1 MRKNLLP
8 RSRAPLALAFA
19 AVLTACGGGES
30 SSMPSGAAAATADTR
45 VSTKDSAAPGA
56 PLRRPVSPQQPMFL
70 VHVDTWNSADPQKII
85 DLIPQDV
92 RPYTVLVLSLSI
104 LHDDKT
110 STPTQCR
117 WRQVEN
123 GIETARSWIKVA
135 ADNRMWAM
143 VQPSSG
149 GFTHFPDYDGSAD
162 LESTVYGEFFR
173 DYPNFLGFN
182 YAEQFWGFDQTC
194 SPSADKRWEH
204 WANLLKLTN
213 KYGGYLDVSFT
224 GGFWGA
230 ALNPLA
236 MAKRSPVLEG
246 ALRTYARNFII
257 EEKFTA
263 NYGFHDNESVSLG
276 MYLSG
281 YAGNYGIRTDRTGWY
296 NADGSTTYPVP
307 AGAPHLVEHLALTG
321 QTVFDGPELI
331 MLDMVRNLP
340 NGQTADGYSTRRWDF
355 HPQFRNIHLDI
366 YRKILDGTLRIP
378 SRKEVIDRTRV
389 AIVNDVSSGS
399 DRALYSTPETLF
411 SGLYAMDGDG
421 TYLNQ
426 HSWTKKTGRYPAIP
440 TVWRLTDDLAQSFQT
455 TVKKSEYASR
465 WSSPAAK
472 VAEFDALFPQETTG
486 DIYAGRLENTW
497 VTYNPYRTSQ
507 AASGSIPFKYN
518 TCAGLDVTY
527 PPFTT
532 GVVKEYPGKVTIY
545 LTNYDPDNAAL
556 KKSRIAFRGAAAQP
570 AFSFQDRG
578 DHPASQVSGTWAN
591 GVLTLD
597 VAHNGALDLTVK
609 CSGTASGRLSGATD
623 AAILAP
629 DQPPVYT
636 GTHQY
641 EAEHFDFRNTAR
653 VVANGVNEAVRNY
666 QGLGYVNFGT
676 SSAASLRGRVQVP
689 LAGSYRLLTRYAV
702 AGADVGTIDVYVN
715 GVRAGSPVFTQTTTA
730 SDWAVLPLAVTLQ
743 AGVNT
748 IEFRARATAPASV
761 YFDNVALQQ

>member
-1 MRKNLLP
+1 MRKIVSWRSCARPSLL
-8 RSRAPLALAFA
+8 LA
-19 AVLTACGGGES
+19 AVLTACGGSGGES
-30 SSMPSGAAAATADTR
+30 PATPAVAASARSEASGPATTAGG
-45 VSTKDSAAPGA
+45 S
-56 PLRRPVSPQQPMFL
+56 LRRPVSPQQPMFL

-85 DLIPQDV
+85 DLIPQDI

-104 LHDDKT
+104 LHDDKA
-110 STPTQCR
+110 STPTQCA

-149 GFTHFPDYDGSAD
+149 GFTHFPDYDGDAD

-182 YAEQFWGFDQTC
+182 HAEQFWGFDQTC
-194 SPSADKRWEH
+194 SPSADRRWEH

-246 ALRTYARNFII
+246 ALKAYAKNFII

-296 NADGSTTYPVP
+296 NADGSSTYPVP
-307 AGAPHLVEHLALTG
+307 AGAPHLIEHLALTG
-321 QTVFDGPELI
+321 QTVFDGPELV
-331 MLDMVRNLP
+331 MLDMVRNQP

-355 HPQFRNIHLDI
+355 YPQFRNIHLDI

-378 SRKEVIDRTRV
+378 GRKEVIDRTRI
-389 AIVNDVSSGS
+389 AIVNDMSSGS

-440 TVWRLTDDLAQSFQT
+440 TVWRLADDVAQSFQT

-465 WSSPAAK
+465 WPTPAAK
-472 VAEFDALFPQETTG
+472 VAEFDALFPQEATG

-532 GVVKEYPGKVTIY
+532 GVVKEYPDKVNIY
-545 LTNYDPDNAAL
+545 LTNYDPENAAL
-556 KKSRIAFRGAAAQP
+556 KKSRIVFRGAAAQP

-578 DHPASQVSGTWAN
+578 DHAASQVTGTWAD
-591 GVLTLD
+591 GALTLD
-597 VAHNGALDLTVK
+597 VAHNGALDLTVN
-609 CSGTASGRLSGATD
+609 CSGPAGGRLTAP
-623 AAILAP
+623 AEAVIQAP
-629 DQPPVYT
+629 DAPPVYA
-636 GTHQY
+636 GAHQY
-641 EAEHFDFRNTAR
+641 EAEHFDFRNIAR
-653 VVANGVNEAVRNY
+653 VVANGVNEAARNY
-666 QGLGYVNFGT
+666 RGLGYVNFGT
-676 SSAASLRGRVQVP
+676 GSAASLRGRVQVP
-689 LAGSYRLLTRYAV
+689 SAGSYQLLTRYAV

-715 GVRAGSPVFTQTTTA
+715 GVRIASPVFAQTPSV
-730 SDWAVLPLAVTLQ
+730 SDWAVQALPVELQ

-748 IEFRARATAPASV
+748 IEFRARAAAPAPV
-761 YFDNVALQQ
+761 YFDNVVLRQ

>member
-1 MRKNLLP
+1 MRKIVSWRSCARPSLL
-8 RSRAPLALAFA
+8 LA
-19 AVLTACGGGES
+19 AVLTACGGSGGES
-30 SSMPSGAAAATADTR
+30 PATPAVAASARSEASGPATTAGG
-45 VSTKDSAAPGA
+45 S
-56 PLRRPVSPQQPMFL
+56 LRRPVSPQQPMFL

-85 DLIPQDV
+85 DLIPQDI

-110 STPTQCR
+110 STPTQCA

-123 GIETARSWIKVA
+123 GIETARSWIRVA

-149 GFTHFPDYDGSAD
+149 GFTHFPDYDGNAD

-194 SPSADKRWEH
+194 SPSADRRWEH

-246 ALRTYARNFII
+246 ALRAYAKNFII

-296 NADGSTTYPVP
+296 NADGSSTYPVP
-307 AGAPHLVEHLALTG
+307 AGAPHLIEHLALTG
-321 QTVFDGPELI
+321 QTVFDGPELV
-331 MLDMVRNLP
+331 MLDMVRNQP

-355 HPQFRNIHLDI
+355 YPQFRNIHLDI

-378 SRKEVIDRTRV
+378 GRKEVIDRTRI
-389 AIVNDVSSGS
+389 AIVNDMSSGS

-440 TVWRLTDDLAQSFQT
+440 TVWRLVDDVAQSFQT

-465 WSSPAAK
+465 WPTPAAK
-472 VAEFDALFPQETTG
+472 VAEFDALFPQEATG

-532 GVVKEYPGKVTIY
+532 GVVKEYPDKVNIY
-545 LTNYDPDNAAL
+545 LTNYDPENAAL
-556 KKSRIAFRGAAAQP
+556 KKSRIVFRGAAAQP

-578 DHPASQVSGTWAN
+578 DHAASQVTGTWAD
-591 GVLTLD
+591 GALTLD
-597 VAHNGALDLTVK
+597 VAHNGALDLTVN
-609 CSGTASGRLSGATD
+609 CSGPAGGRLTAP
-623 AAILAP
+623 AEAVIQAP
-629 DQPPVYT
+629 DAPPVYA
-636 GTHQY
+636 GAHQY
-641 EAEHFDFRNTAR
+641 EAEHFDFRNIAR
-653 VVANGVNEAVRNY
+653 LVANGVNEAARNY
-666 QGLGYVNFGT
+666 RGLGYVNFGT
-676 SSAASLRGRVQVP
+676 GSAASLRGRVQVP
-689 LAGSYRLLTRYAV
+689 SAGSYQLLTRYAV

-715 GVRAGSPVFTQTTTA
+715 GVRIASPVFAQTPSV
-730 SDWAVLPLAVTLQ
+730 SDWAVQALPVELQ

-748 IEFRARATAPASV
+748 IEFRARAAAPAPV
-761 YFDNVALQQ
+761 YFDNVVLRQ

>member
-1 MRKNLLP
+1 MRKIVSWRSCARPSLL
-8 RSRAPLALAFA
+8 LA
-19 AVLTACGGGES
+19 AVLTACGGSGGES
-30 SSMPSGAAAATADTR
+30 PATPAVAAAARSEASGPATTAGG
-45 VSTKDSAAPGA
+45 S
-56 PLRRPVSPQQPMFL
+56 LRRPVSPQQPMFL

-85 DLIPQDV
+85 DLIPQDI

-110 STPTQCR
+110 STPGQCR

-149 GFTHFPDYDGSAD
+149 GFTHFPDYDGSTD

-182 YAEQFWGFDQTC
+182 YAEQFWGFDETC

-204 WANLLKLTN
+204 WANLLRLTN

-236 MAKRSPVLEG
+236 MAKRSPVLES
-246 ALRTYARNFII
+246 ALRTYAKNFII

-296 NADGSTTYPVP
+296 NADGSNAYPVP

-378 SRKEVIDRTRV
+378 SRKEVIDRTRI

-465 WSSPAAK
+465 WPGPAARQ
-472 VAEFDALFPQETTG
+472 AEFDALFPQETTG

-532 GVVKEYPGKVTIY
+532 GVVKEYPDKVSIY
-545 LTNYDPDNAAL
+545 LTNYDPENAAL
-556 KKSRIAFRGAAAQP
+556 KKSRIVFRGAASQP

-578 DHPASQVSGTWAN
+578 DHVASQVAGTWAD

-597 VAHNGALDLTVK
+597 VAHNGALDLTVN
-609 CSGTASGRLSGATD
+609 CSGPAGGRLAGYTEAGIQVPD
-623 AAILAP
+623 A
-629 DQPPVYT
+629 PPVYA
-636 GTHQY
+636 GAHQY
-641 EAEHFDFRNTAR
+641 EAEHFDFRNIAR
-653 VVANGVNEAVRNY
+653 MVANGVSESVRNY

-676 SSAASLRGRVQVP
+676 GSAASLRGRVQVP
-689 LAGSYRLLTRYAV
+689 AAGRYQLLARYAV

-715 GVRAGSPVFTQTTTA
+715 GVRVASPVFAQTPSV
-730 SDWAVLPLAVTLQ
+730 SDWAVQALPVDLQ
-743 AGVNT
+743 AGANT
-748 IEFRARATAPASV
+748 VEFRARAAAPASV
-761 YFDNVALQQ
+761 YFDNVVLRQ